1 MPKTREIKMNEH
13 IDLNASPY
21 RPVLTYRNTVARTWR
36 CCLCRILH
44 ELAEQGEV
52 EPKRGAVSH
61 RRSNNYNPGVHAQSW
76 RRAPQEIWTA
86 PLETC
91 AAALRRATIW
101 REDEGVRR
109 GEEEEEERGKED
121 PWCALKGPPVKGGE
135 LWYLT
140 RVGARRGQSTQ
151 M

>member
-1 MPKTREIKMNEH
+1 MPHPTGLWM
-13 IDLNASPY
+13 
-21 RPVLTYRNTVARTWR
+21 LTYRNTVARTWR

-109 GEEEEEERGKED
+109 GEEEKEEEGEEEDGAPSRGR
-121 PWCALKGPPVKGGE
+121 P
-135 LWYLT
+135 
-140 RVGARRGQSTQ
+140 
-151 M
+151 